1 MNLYSIALFFHILG
15 ALGFFMALALEWA
28 SLRHLWQ
35 ATTTEQ
41 VREWLRVV
49 TGATQLGAASM
60 ALILV
65 AGFTLMVLG
74 NFGTAWVI
82 VAFWAFVLLAILRA
96 ALTGPR
102 LAAIRRVVKDEQGTI
117 SVALS
122 HALHHP
128 LLRVSIQTRLA
139 MTVGIVF
146 LMTVKPDLGG
156 ALLTVGSVTLLGL
169 VSGVLRPG
177 GGRVPEQRTA

>member
-1 MNLYSIALFFHILG
+1 MNSYTIALFFHILG
-15 ALGFFMALALEWA
+15 VLGFFMALALEWA
-28 SLRHLWQ
+28 SQRHLWQ

-49 TGATQLGAASM
+49 TGATQIGTASM
-60 ALILV
+60 VLILV
-65 AGFTLMVLG
+65 AGFTLMALG
-74 NFGTAWVI
+74 NISAAWVI

-102 LAAIRRVVKDEQGTI
+102 LAAIRRAVKDEQGT
-117 SVALS
+117 VAAPLS

-139 MTVGIVF
+139 MAVGIVF

-156 ALLTVGSVTLLGL
+156 ALLTVGGATVLGV
-169 VSGVLRPG
+169 VSAVFRLS
-177 GGRVPEQRTA
+177 GGRVPEKRTA